1 MTSSESDSY
10 QSASYVILATSENYP
25 DALAVSSAA
34 AIMQTPILLVQKA
47 SLSEA
52 AKKTI
57 AEIKPS
63 KVYIIGLQGVIST
76 EVESQ
81 VAQITSLDKGNIVR
95 IGGVDRFETS
105 LEVAKYFNLSGQNV
119 CVATGN
125 NFPDALTGS
134 VYAANSN
141 APIPRG

>member
-1 MTSSESDSY
+1 M
-10 QSASYVILATSENYP
+10 
-25 DALAVSSAA
+25 SSAA